1 MKQIIRAFLIMQKVI
16 TAVISIALTAMIA
29 VVFLQTFCRFVIFK
43 SLSWSEELSRYLFVA
58 VIVLGVNLAMSNHM
72 MVRIEII
79 DNYLKGKAAV
89 VMNLVRRFAALFV
102 NIIFMYSA
110 FKLIEIGGYQYKPG
124 NEHSNEFPVQ
134 HYSGWICAECA
145 GSTHG
150 YLSDL
155 CASGIGKGGKINAD
169 SSNSFDCGSDRCDGA
184 WI

>member
-110 FKLIEIGGYQYKPG
+110 FKLIEIGGYQTSPAM
-124 NEHSNEFPVQ
+124 SIPMSFL
-134 HYSGWICAECA
+134 YSIILVGFVLNVLAALMDIYQ
-145 GSTHG
+145 T
-150 YLSDL
+150 YVRQV
-155 CASGIGKGGKINAD
+155 SGKEEK
-169 SSNSFDCGSDRCDGA
+169 
-184 WI
+184 